1 MPARADLRARLM
13 ATFKV
18 EAEEHLQ
25 AIGGHLLALER
36 GLPPDQLGETVEA
49 AFRAVHT
56 LKGAARSVGLTEME
70 RRCQAVESLFSRA
83 KKGELPLTH
92 EVLQQLR
99 EAAQALDR
107 LLGEAAAADA
117 GGPRPH
123 PDRGAA
129 SDLPDLHPDRG
140 TPSDVPAPAD
150 ASSTGGGEPRRPAPH
165 RASAPAA
172 PPAPAAAATIRL
184 DTASLDALLLRA
196 EDLLVPKLALAQR
209 VREARALAAA
219 LAGCL
224 AHGLGPGGRH
234 GLPAAMAESGEIAEI
249 AQIRSAAAQGRSLL
263 RGLME
268 DERATGAAID
278 ALQADARQLRMM
290 PASTVLERLP
300 GMVAEVALA
309 GGKSVEWSSSGA
321 EIAVDRRVLEALRD
335 PLLHLVRNAVDHGV
349 EPPET
354 RAAAG
359 KPPRGRIA
367 VTIAALE
374 ARRIEVRV
382 EDDGAG
388 IDLGKL
394 CEAAVRLRAIR
405 AEDAAA
411 LADEAALELVFRSGV
426 STSPVI
432 TELSGHGLGMAIARE
447 SVERLGGR
455 VEVATRRGLG
465 TTVRMVLPATIATSR
480 GVLVRAGGQ
489 LFLLPLAA
497 VERAARVAPRE
508 VESVEGRASIRVE
521 GRAVS
526 LASLARLLGRPPERA
541 ATAETGAAG
550 AAAAA
555 AAKGSESR
563 QPCVIVAAGD
573 VRAALLV
580 DEILGDREVL
590 VKELRPPLVRMRHVA
605 AAGLLGGGELA
616 LILRPADL
624 LRAIGEPLPAVG
636 SEPAAAA
643 TAGVDAGRPLSVLVV
658 DDSITTRTMEK
669 NLLEA
674 AGYRVQVAAD
684 GQEAWTTLRHERF
697 DLVLADVD
705 MPRMDGFALTA
716 RIRADPGLADLPLVL
731 VTALE
736 SRQDKERGIEVGAN
750 AYVIKSS
757 FDQSK
762 LLEIIGRLV

>member
-1 MPARADLRARLM
+1 
-13 ATFKV
+13 
-18 EAEEHLQ
+18 
-25 AIGGHLLALER
+25 
-36 GLPPDQLGETVEA
+36 
-49 AFRAVHT
+49 
-56 LKGAARSVGLTEME
+56 
-70 RRCQAVESLFSRA
+70 
-83 KKGELPLTH
+83 
-92 EVLQQLR
+92 
-99 EAAQALDR
+99 
-107 LLGEAAAADA
+107 
-117 GGPRPH
+117 
-123 PDRGAA
+123 
-129 SDLPDLHPDRG
+129 
-140 TPSDVPAPAD
+140 
-150 ASSTGGGEPRRPAPH
+150 
-165 RASAPAA
+165 
-172 PPAPAAAATIRL
+172 
-184 DTASLDALLLRA
+184 
-196 EDLLVPKLALAQR
+196 
-209 VREARALAAA
+209 
-219 LAGCL
+219 
-224 AHGLGPGGRH
+224 
-234 GLPAAMAESGEIAEI
+234 
-249 AQIRSAAAQGRSLL
+249 
-263 RGLME
+263 ME
-268 DERATGAAID
+268 DERSTCAAID

-300 GMVAEVALA
+300 GMVAELARA

-321 EIAVDRRVLEALRD
+321 AIEVDRRVLEALRD

-367 VTIAALE
+367 VTVAALE

-394 CEAAVRLRAIR
+394 REAAVRLRAIR

-411 LADEAALELVFRSGV
+411 LADVAALELVFRSGV

-455 VEVATRRGLG
+455 VDVATRRGLG

-497 VERAARVAPRE
+497 VERASRVAPRE
-508 VESVEGRASIRVE
+508 VESVEGREAIRVE

-550 AAAAA
+550 GAAAAA
-555 AAKGSESR
+555 VAAARGSEAR

-573 VRAALLV
+573 ARAALLV

-590 VKELRPPLVRMRHVA
+590 VKELRPPLVRVRHVA

-624 LRAIGEPLPAVG
+624 LRAIGEPLPAIG
-636 SEPAAAA
+636 PEPAAAA
-643 TAGVDAGRPLSVLVV
+643 TAGAAAGRPLSVLVV

-684 GQEAWTTLRHERF
+684 GQEAWTTLRNERF